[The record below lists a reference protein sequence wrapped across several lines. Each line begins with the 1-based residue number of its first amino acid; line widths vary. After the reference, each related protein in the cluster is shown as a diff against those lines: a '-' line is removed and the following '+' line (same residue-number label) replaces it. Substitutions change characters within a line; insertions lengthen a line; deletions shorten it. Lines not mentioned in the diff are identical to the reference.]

1 MSFYRESY
9 AVNFGKWWN
18 RTALEKRFG
27 IKTERKDFHSFRH
40 SCTDACYENG
50 VDSKF
55 VTQFLGQKHGELSL
69 DRYASDAHVETM
81 YKECVKKF
89 DYKNSN
95 GRKLNFNKIKISD
108 WSKKMKEIRNRKL
121 KSHKEIF

>member
-1 MSFYRESY
+1 M
-9 AVNFGKWWN
+9 
-18 RTALEKRFG
+18 
-27 IKTERKDFHSFRH
+27 
-40 SCTDACYENG
+40 YE
-50 VDSKF
+50 
-55 VTQFLGQKHGELSL
+55 
-69 DRYASDAHVETM
+69 
-81 YKECVKKF
+81 ECVKKF

>member
-1 MSFYRESY
+1 MEVKSHQKSK
-9 AVNFGKWWN
+9 VWWN

-27 IKTERKDFHSFRH
+27 IKTERKEFHSFRH

-50 VDSKF
+50 VNSKF

-81 YKECVKKF
+81 YKECNNKFSLQGFKWSQIEFQQDKDFCLVIEDEGDKKQ
-89 DYKNSN
+89 
-95 GRKLNFNKIKISD
+95 KIEIS
-108 WSKKMKEIRNRKL
+108 
-121 KSHKEIF
+121 

>member
-1 MSFYRESY
+1 MKKNIHKKKKRMMI
-9 AVNFGKWWN
+9 KMN
-18 RTALEKRFG
+18 R
-27 IKTERKDFHSFRH
+27 
-40 SCTDACYENG
+40 YE
-50 VDSKF
+50 
-55 VTQFLGQKHGELSL
+55 LP
-69 DRYASDAHVETM
+69 
-81 YKECVKKF
+81 KKF

>member
-1 MSFYRESY
+1 MVEQNSIR
-9 AVNFGKWWN
+9 
-18 RTALEKRFG
+18 KRFG
-27 IKTERKDFHSFRH
+27 IKIERKDFHSFRH
-40 SCTDACYENG
+40 SCTDACYENA

-69 DRYASDAHVETM
+69 DRYASDAHVENM
-81 YKECVKKF
+81 YKGCVKKF
-89 DYKNSN
+89 NFKNSN
-95 GRKLNFNKIKISD
+95 GYKLNFNNIKISD